1 MKILSIAVTAA
12 IAVTLPLAA
21 ACGSQGTAER
31 AADKPATAKKAD
43 ESEVDCTSQETSQ
56 ADWMKHCAED
66 AGDEEAPDTELKFGD
81 GFRFHDGVKV
91 TVTRVEKF
99 SDFHEYDSRP
109 TAGQNAF
116 RVHLKITNGSKKPVS
131 LDDMSV
137 LVSGAAEGGDAE
149 FTTWENGASELLG
162 GRIAP
167 GVTADKTEDGVL
179 DKKYG
184 TQALVTLAYMPTD
197 GDVDAFA
204 AEPNWTDPIR

>member
-1 MKILSIAVTAA
+1 MKIRSIAVTAA

-31 AADKPATAKKAD
+31 AADKPAAAAKAD
-43 ESEVDCTSQETSQ
+43 EDEVDCTSQETSQ
-56 ADWMKHCAED
+56 ADWTKHCAEG
-66 AGDEEAPDTELKFGD
+66 AGEEEAPDTELKFGD

-91 TVTRVEKF
+91 TVTRVERF
-99 SDFHEYDSRP
+99 ADFHEYDSKP
-109 TAGQNAF
+109 TPAQNAF

-137 LVSGAAEGGDAE
+137 LVSGATKGGDAE
-149 FTTWENGASELLG
+149 ITTWENGASEMAG

-184 TQALVTLAYMPTD
+184 TQALVTLAYMPSD
-197 GDVDAFA
+197 GEAEVFA
-204 AEPNWTDPIR
+204 A